1 MEMACSNI
9 KILPE
14 DCLSTILSLT
24 TPQDACRMLLV
35 SPAVRPAAESDTV
48 WDRFLPRD
56 CWDIVAR
63 SDTPLRFSSKKELFF
78 ILSDSILIDGGSKA
92 FALEKSS
99 GLKSFILSARELSI
113 LYINEQNSWSW
124 KSITNSRFAEV
135 AELKTSGRLEIQ
147 GTIRTRTLSPH
158 TTYKAYLLIKIS
170 DRAFGLDSI
179 PCETSIMAGDRV
191 LDTNTT
197 YLREADFKK
206 QQLENLI
213 YWNRIQMLKGRVN
226 EGDEKLPSKRK
237 DGWLEIELGEFFSG
251 ESDEV
256 VTMSLMEI
264 KGHQLKGGLTVQGI
278 EVRPKY

>member
-1 MEMACSNI
+1 MACSNI

-35 SPAVRPAAESDTV
+35 SLAVRPAAESDTV
-48 WDRFLPRD
+48 WDRFLPCD

-113 LYINEQNSWSW
+113 LYSNEQNSWSW

-147 GTIRTRTLSPH
+147 GTIRTRILSPH
-158 TTYKAYLLIKIS
+158 TTYKAYLQIKIS

-197 YLREADFKK
+197 YLREPDSKK
-206 QQLENLI
+206 QQLENLL

-237 DGWLEIELGEFFSG
+237 DGWLEIELGEFFTS

-256 VTMSLMEI
+256 VTMRLMEI
-264 KGHQLKGGLTVQGI
+264 KGHQLKGGLIIQGI